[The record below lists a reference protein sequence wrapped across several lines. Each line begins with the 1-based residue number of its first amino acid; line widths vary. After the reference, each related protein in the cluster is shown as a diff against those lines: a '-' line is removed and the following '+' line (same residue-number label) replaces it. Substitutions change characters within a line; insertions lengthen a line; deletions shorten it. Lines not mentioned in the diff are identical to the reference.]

1 MGCHLSGTTRVVHSF
16 SLTSASGATP
26 DREAMGEARAM
37 SRRHA
42 VAATG
47 VVLVGTMLIAAC
59 GTNRSEG
66 DAAGSSCD
74 TSKGTLVVGMIA
86 PVSGS
91 LSAIGL
97 GMRNSADL
105 AVKQA
110 NQKCTVPGYRLAF

>member
-1 MGCHLSGTTRVVHSF
+1 
-16 SLTSASGATP
+16 
-26 DREAMGEARAM
+26 M

-74 TSKGTLVVGMIA
+74 TSKGTLRKAMTRIDCHA
-86 PVSGS
+86 ARWMPLLLMKARARPSSCRGS
-91 LSAIGL
+91 E
-97 GMRNSADL
+97 
-105 AVKQA
+105 V
-110 NQKCTVPGYRLAF
+110 C